1 MPAGPQGGHRRDR
14 AADHAREIQAW
25 LPRESMSRRA
35 RSPTAFDL
43 TRAPDPAGQ
52 PRLKRL
58 IEGRCPGGRAK
69 SPGHAP
75 RAARRIVGSPSRPA
89 RRGRAA
95 PGDARP
101 RPKGGVMAPANHGFL
116 QIPRLEC
123 PEWPLMYMQTFK
135 ARCPAPRRSD
145 PPQEHARSFVR
156 LVLAECARVTR
167 DRRAARARLQR
178 GRCSGHRAPRGSAS
192 RDRHDSAV
200 SVQASRLG
208 PISSSHAGPAV
219 LGPGRYFIMC
229 DRLLQRTSA
238 LDSPRPRL
246 SSPSRPVP

>member
-135 ARCPAPRRSD
+135 ARCPEPRRSD
-145 PPQEHARSFVR
+145 PPQ
-156 LVLAECARVTR
+156 
-167 DRRAARARLQR
+167 
-178 GRCSGHRAPRGSAS
+178 AP
-192 RDRHDSAV
+192 
-200 SVQASRLG
+200 
-208 PISSSHAGPAV
+208 SSSHAGPAV
-219 LGPGRYFIMC
+219 LDPGRYFIMC
-229 DRLLQRTSA
+229 DRLLRRTSA

>member
-145 PPQEHARSFVR
+145 P

-178 GRCSGHRAPRGSAS
+178 G
-192 RDRHDSAV
+192 
-200 SVQASRLG
+200 
-208 PISSSHAGPAV
+208 
-219 LGPGRYFIMC
+219 
-229 DRLLQRTSA
+229 
-238 LDSPRPRL
+238 
-246 SSPSRPVP
+246 

>member
-145 PPQEHARSFVR
+145 PLHAPGPRRMCSSDSRSPR
-156 LVLAECARVTR
+156 RPRPTPARPMFSPSS
-167 DRRAARARLQR
+167 AARQRLTR
-178 GRCSGHRAPRGSAS
+178 SSRLRCFSAS
-192 RDRHDSAV
+192 KQTRPHLVIA
-200 SVQASRLG
+200 
-208 PISSSHAGPAV
+208 
-219 LGPGRYFIMC
+219 C
-229 DRLLQRTSA
+229 
-238 LDSPRPRL
+238 RPRQ
-246 SSPSRPVP
+246 S